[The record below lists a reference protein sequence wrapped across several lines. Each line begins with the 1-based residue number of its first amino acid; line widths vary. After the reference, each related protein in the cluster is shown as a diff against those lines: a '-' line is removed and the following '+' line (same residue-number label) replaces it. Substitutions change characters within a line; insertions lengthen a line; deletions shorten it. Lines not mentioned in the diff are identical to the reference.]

1 MAACVKGR
9 TDPDLWEM
17 SKAKAIRRLGGRFS
31 ARAMQLAGKMYRD
44 AGGEYCGPKSASQRS
59 LSKWT
64 REDWTTATGEKAC
77 RVNRRGDVV
86 CDRYLPRA
94 AWKMLTPRQ
103 IAETRRKKLKSRTQF
118 VPNAPAAR
126 EAGRRVRRGR

>member
-9 TDPDLWEM
+9 TDPDLWEQ

-44 AGGEYCGPKSASQRS
+44 AGGSYCGPRTAAQRS
-59 LSKWT
+59 MSKWT
-64 REDWTTATGEKAC
+64 GEDWTTATGAKAC
-77 RVNRRGDVV
+77 RGSK

-94 AWKMLTPRQ
+94 AWKMLSPRE
-103 IAETRRKKLKSRTQF
+103 IAETRQKKLKSKKQF
-118 VPNAPAAR
+118 VANTPAAR
-126 EAGRRVRRGR
+126 AAGRRARRAR